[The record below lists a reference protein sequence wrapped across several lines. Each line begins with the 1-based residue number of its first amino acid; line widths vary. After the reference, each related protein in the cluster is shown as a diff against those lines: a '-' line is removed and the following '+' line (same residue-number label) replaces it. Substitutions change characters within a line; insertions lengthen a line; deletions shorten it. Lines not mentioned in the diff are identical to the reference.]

1 MSGAPVGTARGA
13 RRAGAG
19 ASPLAQVEQAVELL
33 RRVLSEARPES
44 MPREAAHELAR
55 ATGVLEKLAAAA
67 TVCYARAAGKEAALL
82 LASASGTAAGTA
94 RRRLDVARRASV
106 CRPLADAFGRGDLS
120 VDQTA
125 VLAPLA
131 AIDPSAVGT
140 LLATAP
146 TLSVRELRA
155 EAERLVH
162 QRRGER
168 EAVRS
173 ERLMHA
179 RRYCRIWVEPGGSV
193 RLDARV
199 GSRDGAALRS
209 ALQQEQERLWR
220 RSRPGGSTPAPGDGS
235 VPTADQ
241 LRADALVALV
251 TGKASGQGL
260 GRPELLVRVDAAAL
274 LRGEVGDGE
283 VCEIAGLGP
292 VSVRSARSLLGEAL
306 WTLLVTSGTD
316 VRTVSGTTRVIPKK
330 LQNALLMRDRGCV
343 VPGCGVTDGVE
354 IDHWARDF
362 AWDGAT
368 ALWNLALLCR
378 IHHEMKTRTGWR
390 LSGGPGKWRWLPPK
404 SIDELSED
412 RARRLRRRPSPTD
425 TEPGRSGGDNRA
437 GGRFP
442 HQSDDP

>member
-1 MSGAPVGTARGA
+1 
-13 RRAGAG
+13 
-19 ASPLAQVEQAVELL
+19 
-33 RRVLSEARPES
+33 
-44 MPREAAHELAR
+44 
-55 ATGVLEKLAAAA
+55 
-67 TVCYARAAGKEAALL
+67 L
-82 LASASGTAAGTA
+82 LASASGTATGTA

-120 VDQTA
+120 VDQAA

-131 AIDPSAVGT
+131 TIDPAAVGP

-155 EAERLVH
+155 EADRLVH

-209 ALQQEQERLWR
+209 ALQQEQDRLWR
-220 RSRPGGSTPAPGDGS
+220 RWRSDGSAPALADGS

-251 TGKASGQGL
+251 TGKASRQGL

-274 LRGEVGDGE
+274 RRGEVRDGE
-283 VCEIAGLGP
+283 VCEIAGVGP
-292 VSVRSARSLLGEAL
+292 VSVNIARSLLGEAL

-330 LQNALLMRDRGCV
+330 LQNALLLRDRGCV
-343 VPGCGVTDGVE
+343 VPGCGVTGDVE

-404 SIDELSED
+404 SIDELSKE
-412 RARRLRRRPSPTD
+412 RARRLRRRPGSTDIATD
-425 TEPGRSGGDNRA
+425 TGGGGDRA
-437 GGRFP
+437 GGRFH
-442 HQSDDP
+442 HQSNDP